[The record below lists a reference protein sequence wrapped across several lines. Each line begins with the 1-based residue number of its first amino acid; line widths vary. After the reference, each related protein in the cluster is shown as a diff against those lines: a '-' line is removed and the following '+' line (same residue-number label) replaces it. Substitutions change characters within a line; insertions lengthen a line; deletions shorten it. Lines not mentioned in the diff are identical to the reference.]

1 MITRGRFISSD
12 GRKTGETSRHG
23 RITVDAHP
31 PSATPTAFRVACD
44 RSTMASDTTS
54 RSDTFDI
61 GGDLTVN
68 RLGFG
73 AMRITGED
81 IIGRPDDE
89 VDAKAVLQRAVELG
103 VDFVDTAD
111 SYGPGVSERLI
122 GEALGDPDDVVVAS
136 KAGLLRNREGEWLPH
151 GDPDFL
157 RNQVLCS
164 LDRLGTDTIDL
175 YQFHRPDPDTD
186 FEESVHAFAEMKDAG
201 QIAHVGL
208 SNVTVEQLETAMEI
222 VDVATVQNRYNV
234 GHRDDEDVQQAC
246 EGNDVGF
253 IPWGPMYAIDGDETP
268 GALDDVA
275 DRHDATARQV
285 ALAWL
290 LNHSDVTLPIPG
302 TSSVDH
308 LESNLAAAELSLTDE
323 DMTALNEIDSQ

>member
-1 MITRGRFISSD
+1 
-12 GRKTGETSRHG
+12 
-23 RITVDAHP
+23 
-31 PSATPTAFRVACD
+31 
-44 RSTMASDTTS
+44 MASNTTS
-54 RSDTFDI
+54 RRETFDI

-73 AMRITGED
+73 AMRITGEE
-81 IIGRPDDE
+81 IIGTPGDE
-89 VDAKAVLQRAVELG
+89 GEAKEVLRRAVDLG

-122 GEALGDPDDVVVAS
+122 GEALGDPDDIVVAS
-136 KAGLLRNREGEWLPH
+136 KAGLLRNREGDWLPH

-157 RNQVLCS
+157 KNQVLCS

-175 YQFHRPDPDTD
+175 YQYHRPDPDTD

-234 GHRDDEDVQQAC
+234 GHRDDEDVLAAC
-246 EGNDVGF
+246 EDHGVGF
-253 IPWGPMYAIDGDETP
+253 IPWGPMYAVEEGESAET
-268 GALDDVA
+268 LETVA
-275 DRHDATARQV
+275 TRRDATPQQV

-290 LNHSDVTLPIPG
+290 LDHSDVTLPIPG
-302 TSSVDH
+302 TSSVEH
-308 LESNLAAAELSLTDE
+308 LESNVAAADLSLTDE
-323 DMTALNEIDSQ
+323 DLAALDGVDPQS

>member
-1 MITRGRFISSD
+1 MT
-12 GRKTGETSRHG
+12 
-23 RITVDAHP
+23 
-31 PSATPTAFRVACD
+31 
-44 RSTMASDTTS
+44 SDTTD

-61 GGDLTVN
+61 GGELTVN

-89 VDAKAVLQRAVELG
+89 DEAEAVLQRAVELG

-136 KAGLLRNREGEWLPH
+136 KAGLLRNREGDWLPH

-157 RNQVLCS
+157 KNQVLCS
-164 LDRLGTDTIDL
+164 LDRLGTDTVDL
-175 YQFHRPDPDTD
+175 YQYHRPDPDTD
-186 FEESVHAFAEMKDAG
+186 FEASVHAFAEMKDAG

-208 SNVTVEQLETAMEI
+208 SNVTVEQLETATEI

-234 GHRDDEDVQQAC
+234 GHRDDEDVLRAC
-246 EGNDVGF
+246 ERNGVGF
-253 IPWGPMYAIDGDETP
+253 IPWGPMYTVDEE
-268 GALDDVA
+268 GVAEALGEVA
-275 DRHDATARQV
+275 GRRDATPRQV

-290 LNHSDVTLPIPG
+290 LEHSDVTLPIPG
-302 TSSVDH
+302 TSSVEH
-308 LESNLAAAELSLTDE
+308 LESNVAAAELSLTDE
-323 DMTALNEIDSQ
+323 DVRALNDVDPQA